1 MTIFPRQ
8 WETQQSPGTATCR
21 RAAPFVSVVGFDGT
35 AHAMQALDSAVAQL
49 HGREGSIELVYVADP
64 LVGTRKISDQARA
77 QLLPR
82 EPRWHFQRGDG
93 IDVPD
98 ELVAAADRLRQYHG
112 SDANI
117 AIVVGSS
124 TEHGDRVARALIHRY
139 RYPIVVVP

>member
-1 MTIFPRQ
+1 MIDHTRRWTIRSER
-8 WETQQSPGTATCR
+8 WANNR
-21 RAAPFVSVVGFDGT
+21 
-35 AHAMQALDSAVAQL
+35 ALDHAVAQL

-64 LVGTRKISDQARA
+64 LASTRQISDQARA

-93 IDVPD
+93 NDVPD
-98 ELVAAADRLRQYHG
+98 ALVAAADRLRQDHG

>member
-1 MTIFPRQ
+1 MWQTPL
-8 WETQQSPGTATCR
+8 P
-21 RAAPFVSVVGFDGT
+21 
-35 AHAMQALDSAVAQL
+35 AHA
-49 HGREGSIELVYVADP
+49 E
-64 LVGTRKISDQARA
+64 ISDRARA

-93 IDVPD
+93 NDVPD
-98 ELVAAADRLRQYHG
+98 ALVAAADRLRQDHG